1 MVDFYLDIYDFSL
14 KFLKTLRENEI
25 IFLKEGGGGGVVVG
39 DLSNTT
45 NPLLIRHWT
54 ISNFMENSLGL
65 KRSKEPG
72 AAIQLRYLSIHIWK
86 YCSCLCN
93 CLSPLCMWRS
103 ISTVSSERLNV
114 RIVERNAQ
122 RWHRNTSKTNLL
134 SNFILGKRF

>member
-1 MVDFYLDIYDFSL
+1 MVDFYLDIFDFSL
-14 KFLKTLRENEI
+14 IFLKTLRENEI
-25 IFLKEGGGGGVVVG
+25 IFLKEGVVVG

-45 NPLLIRHWT
+45 NPLLIHHWT

-65 KRSKEPG
+65 KRVKEPG
-72 AAIQLRYLSIHIWK
+72 AAIQLGYLSIYIWE

-93 CLSPLCMWRS
+93 CLSPLCMWSS